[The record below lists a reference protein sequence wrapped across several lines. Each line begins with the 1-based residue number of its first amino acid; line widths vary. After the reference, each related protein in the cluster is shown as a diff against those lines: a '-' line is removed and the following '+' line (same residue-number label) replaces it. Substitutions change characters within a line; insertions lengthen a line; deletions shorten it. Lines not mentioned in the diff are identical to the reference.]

1 VLPRLLT
8 RLTRLI
14 PLIALALVTPTLTTS
29 SAAAAPPT
37 RHIQYAE
44 WRGATLAEGSFAGTV
59 LRRDW
64 VRIDQPVGTRT
75 YGGTPYDVGRWLSP
89 WHEPGFALTE
99 LVASWQAKT
108 PGNSWVEVQVRGRN
122 AQGRR
127 SSWDTLGRWAAGDQ
141 HIRRTS
147 VGGQGDDLAD
157 VNVDTWQVPGGAVAW
172 QLRVNLMRA
181 GPARPKVR
189 AVGAMA
195 SRLPDVDDVATSRR
209 GVASGKNHTVL
220 DVPRYSQ
227 MVHSG
232 HYPSWGGGGRA
243 WCSPTSLSMVLAH
256 HDALPRPSAYSWVPS
271 GHPQPWVDYGA
282 RMTYDHA
289 YGGTGNW
296 SFNAAYAG
304 SRLGSQGRAYVTR
317 LRSLRHA
324 ERYIARGVP
333 LVASIAFGRGQLD
346 GAPISST
353 NGHLLVIV
361 GFTRSGD
368 VVVNDP
374 AAKRN
379 KGVRRTYDRGQFE
392 DAWLPASGGLV
403 YVVDAG

>member
-1 VLPRLLT
+1 MNHLIFGNCDSWDRSEESAYPRRVLPRLLT

-29 SAAAAPPT
+29 SAAAAPPK

-195 SRLPDVDDVATSRR
+195 SRLPDVDDGRTGVDHCGLGMNDPMAPAPVLVLLRLGRR
-209 GVASGKNHTVL
+209 
-220 DVPRYSQ
+220 DE
-227 MVHSG
+227 
-232 HYPSWGGGGRA
+232 
-243 WCSPTSLSMVLAH
+243 
-256 HDALPRPSAYSWVPS
+256 HDQRRR
-271 GHPQPWVDYGA
+271 DDD
-282 RMTYDHA
+282 T
-289 YGGTGNW
+289 
-296 SFNAAYAG
+296 
-304 SRLGSQGRAYVTR
+304 GSQGS
-317 LRSLRHA
+317 RS
-324 ERYIARGVP
+324 RGM
-333 LVASIAFGRGQLD
+333 A
-346 GAPISST
+346 
-353 NGHLLVIV
+353 
-361 GFTRSGD
+361 
-368 VVVNDP
+368 
-374 AAKRN
+374 
-379 KGVRRTYDRGQFE
+379 
-392 DAWLPASGGLV
+392 
-403 YVVDAG
+403 